1 MSSGTVERRV
11 AVSIWR
17 KRRRILKKT
26 LISTDRNAYLS
37 NIRIKENESKE
48 YDDGE
53 MFVALYCLKM
63 VVKVEYYKYE
73 MDGGENIKILSN
85 DTENWDTGI

>member
-1 MSSGTVERRV
+1 MKKEKTH
-11 AVSIWR
+11 
-17 KRRRILKKT
+17 LKKT

-48 YDDGE
+48 YDDDE

-85 DTENWDTGI
+85 DTEN

>member
-1 MSSGTVERRV
+1 
-11 AVSIWR
+11 
-17 KRRRILKKT
+17 
-26 LISTDRNAYLS
+26 
-37 NIRIKENESKE
+37 
-48 YDDGE
+48 

>member
-48 YDDGE
+48 YDDDE

-73 MDGGENIKILSN
+73 MGGGENIKILSN